1 MDNPEALT
9 TSGKQ
14 ITGRRQNKRQ
24 KKDEQH
30 RLHPKNPGWTLV
42 IVNDEQ
48 FSYDT
53 HHVTNIAKY
62 FDDINFKIKNK
73 YLHYQ

>member
-1 MDNPEALT
+1 MINTD
-9 TSGKQ
+9 SS
-14 ITGRRQNKRQ
+14 Q
-24 KKDEQH
+24 KN
-30 RLHPKNPGWTLV
+30 LGWTLV

-62 FDDINFKIKNK
+62 FDDIKFKIKSK
-73 YLHYQ
+73 YLQYQ

>member
-9 TSGKQ
+9 TSDKQ
-14 ITGRRQNKRQ
+14 VTGRRQKKRQ
-24 KKDEQH
+24 NKDEQH
-30 RLHPKNPGWTLV
+30 RLPSKHPGTLV

-62 FDDINFKIKNK
+62 FDDIKFKIKSK
-73 YLHYQ
+73 YLQYQ